1 MKNSII
7 KLKLVSILM
16 LTTISLCAQFPDWNT
31 AGNNLSGGEW
41 FGADGTS
48 SIPLEIR
55 HDGDEPILLSTDM
68 EGIRV
73 AEWGNVSIGG
83 AASPTAK
90 LDVKIYNGN
99 EAQAPNFEST
109 AIFAFNRYQ
118 APIDSDLINRGIR
131 SWSIQSNVGEGSP
144 YFYGTNFG
152 GTFWAKSAYLNTGVV
167 AVVGPTEMPGGG
179 ENLIGGQGYGVFAM
193 ARDNRFVNVG
203 VEARAEAHTNTLSA
217 WTVGVLAGAGPV
229 TATNDW
235 AGWFDG
241 DVYLSGALAPSDA
254 MLKDNIEDLEGALD
268 ILNEIEPKTYV
279 YQTGEYE
286 FMNLPTG
293 LQYGVVAQDLAEV
306 LPELTRFASRPALL
320 DSTGNETT
328 PAIDFMTVNYT
339 GLIPI
344 LVAGMKEQQAIIEA
358 QNEALGNV
366 MDQLD
371 DLQQQINN
379 CCSGGEGFKN
389 HNPRENE
396 EQPIQKSTSPNG
408 NILNQNTPN
417 PFRSQTTI
425 SYALEQGGKVI
436 LNVYDKNGKVLE
448 TLSETE
454 QQPGTYRYEWDAS
467 GLPAGL
473 YHYALYVDG
482 ELMVKKAIKLQD

>member
-1 MKNSII
+1 
-7 KLKLVSILM
+7 M
-16 LTTISLCAQFPDWNT
+16 LIAITLIVCQSTADAQEWLLSGNTIS
-31 AGNNLSGGEW
+31 GSEW
-41 FGADGTS
+41 FGADGS
-48 SIPLEIR
+48 STIPLEIR

-83 AASPTAK
+83 AETPTAK
-90 LDVKIYNGN
+90 LDVKIYNDN
-99 EAQAPNFEST
+99 AAEAPNFEST
-109 AIFAFNRYQ
+109 AIFAFNRFE
-118 APIDSDLINRGIR
+118 APIDSDLIHRGIR
-131 SWSIQSNVGEGSP
+131 SWSIQANIGEGSP

-152 GTFWAKSAYLNTGVV
+152 GSFWAKSAFLNTGVV
-167 AVVGPTEMPGGG
+167 ATAGYYEMPDAGDA
-179 ENLIGGQGYGVFAM
+179 LIGAQGYGVVAM
-193 ARDNRFVNVG
+193 ARDHRFVNVG
-203 VEARAEAHTNTLSA
+203 VEARAEAHTSAYTA
-217 WTVGVLAGAGPV
+217 WTVGIVAGASGPM
-229 TATNDW
+229 TATDLW

-241 DVYLSGALAPSDA
+241 NIYMSGALNPSDA
-254 MLKDNIEDLEGALD
+254 MLKEDIEDLEGALD
-268 ILNEIEPKTYV
+268 ILNQIEPKTYQ
-279 YQTGEYE
+279 YLTEEYN

-306 LPELTRFASRPALL
+306 LPELTKYTSKPAMV

-328 PAIDFMTVNYT
+328 PAIEFMTVNYT
-339 GLIPI
+339 GFIPI

-379 CCSGGEGFKN
+379 CCSAGEGFKN
-389 HNPRENE
+389 HSPGGSE
-396 EQPIQKSTSPNG
+396 EQQIQKSSSPNG
-408 NILNQNTPN
+408 NTLNQNTPN